1 MIYSESGSKRERT
14 PVKYSVGVRPLTLK
28 AVPEFV

>member
-1 MIYSESGSKRERT
+1 MVRVGRRERT